1 VERRRALWRWEARDS
16 AASLW
21 VKNNTAC
28 SYNEHTN
35 AVMQYLVHGK
45 VQCMKRE
52 ASDLRSDSFKP
63 QFWT

>member
-1 VERRRALWRWEARDS
+1 MERRRAPWRWEARDS

-21 VKNNTAC
+21 VMNSKAC

-35 AVMQYLVHGK
+35 AVLQYLVRGK
-45 VQCMKRE
+45 VQWMQRE
-52 ASDLRSDSFKP
+52 TSDLRTDSFKP